1 MSVDRAAFPAHGRC
15 SPAVGHRVTAAPPP
29 DPGRSPWAA
38 RTHTQDRT
46 SWSPRQLL
54 EAPHRL
60 AFFLAVVV
68 LVASGLWWSLVQLG
82 RQPWGPSVP
91 LAMSPTVTHAAVMSL
106 GFFPVFFAGFLFT
119 AGPKWL
125 GVAAPN
131 AQRLLWPLGLQC
143 TGWLLWLVGAIW
155 MEELAWSG
163 LALATVGLLIMAVQF
178 WQLVHRSPVADR
190 LHAQLAGVAC
200 GVGAAALLGTLV
212 MLWMT
217 QVEWALRLIRS
228 GLWGCVVVTFL
239 VVAHRMLPFFTASA
253 VPTIAPWRPRWVL
266 WFLLGIAALETVAT
280 WAPLLLAPEPGQGM
294 RTPRAWML
302 ALGLT
307 ELAAG
312 SLVVWLALTWGLVQ
326 SFKVRLLAMLHVGF
340 AWFGVALLLS
350 GASQLLGLRQ
360 GVPLLGLGALHALT
374 MGFLGSVLLAMVTRV
389 SSGHSGRSLVA
400 DHFVWG
406 LFGLLQ
412 VATVLRIASAL
423 EHTTGWLTLAAAT
436 SWLVVM
442 LLWGG
447 RLAIWY
453 GQPRTDGQ
461 PG

>member
-1 MSVDRAAFPAHGRC
+1 MAM
-15 SPAVGHRVTAAPPP
+15 
-29 DPGRSPWAA
+29 
-38 RTHTQDRT
+38 
-46 SWSPRQLL
+46 
-54 EAPHRL
+54 
-60 AFFLAVVV
+60 VV
-68 LVASGLWWSLVQLG
+68 LVASGLWWWLVLLG

-91 LAMSPTVTHAAVMSL
+91 LALPPTIAHAAVMSL

-125 GVAAPN
+125 GVTEPGAPSL
-131 AQRLLWPLGLQC
+131 RLPLGLQGV
-143 TGWLLWLVGAIW
+143 GWWMWLAGAAW
-155 MEELAWSG
+155 LEGLAWAG
-163 LALATVGLLIMAVQF
+163 LALAALGLLVMYAQF
-178 WQLVHRSPVADR
+178 WQLVHRSPASDR
-190 LHAQLAGVAC
+190 LHAQVAAAAG
-200 GVGAAALLGTLV
+200 GVGVAALLGTLV
-212 MLWMT
+212 ALWLGR
-217 QVEWALRLIRS
+217 VEWALPLIRT

-253 VPTIAPWRPRWVL
+253 LPTVAPWRPRWVL
-266 WFLLGIAALETVAT
+266 WFLLGIAAMEALAT
-280 WAPLLLAPEPGQGM
+280 WAPLLLVPEPGQGM

-312 SLVVWLALTWGLVQ
+312 SLVLWLALTWGLVQ

-400 DHFVWG
+400 DPIVWA
-406 LFGLLQ
+406 LFWLLQ
-412 VATVLRIASAL
+412 AATVLRIASAL

-436 SWLVVM
+436 GWLVVM
-442 LLWGG
+442 LLWGT
-447 RLAIWY
+447 RLAVWY
-453 GQPRTDGQ
+453 GKPRSDGQ